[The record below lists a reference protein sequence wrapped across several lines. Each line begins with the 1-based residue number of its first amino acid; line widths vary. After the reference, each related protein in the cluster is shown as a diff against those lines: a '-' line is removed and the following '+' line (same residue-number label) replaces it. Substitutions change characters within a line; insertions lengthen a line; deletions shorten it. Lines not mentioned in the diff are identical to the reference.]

1 MPDQIPNQDNIGVVL
16 AFITPGIIQLLMDN
30 RRITAE
36 AASILLY
43 NSRLYKLLEDEETK
57 LWHLSYPILYDMLE
71 EELTTGEITF
81 PEEQ

>member
-1 MPDQIPNQDNIGVVL
+1 MDIKPPNQENLGIVL
-16 AFITPGIIQLLMDN
+16 TFITPGIIQLLMDS
-30 RRITAE
+30 RCIAAETA
-36 AASILLY
+36 SMLLY

-71 EELTTGEITF
+71 EELTTGDITF

>member
-1 MPDQIPNQDNIGVVL
+1 MVTEDNLNVAL
-16 AFITPGIIQLLMDN
+16 AFITPGIIQSLMDK
-30 RRITAE
+30 RQITAD

-43 NSRLYKLLEDEETK
+43 NSKLYEMLEDIKTK
-57 LWHLSYPILYDMLE
+57 LYRLSYPILYDMLE

>member
-1 MPDQIPNQDNIGVVL
+1 MPNQENVGVVL
-16 AFITPGIIQLLMDN
+16 TFITPGIIQLLMDS
-30 RRITAE
+30 RHITAE

-43 NSRLYKLLEDEETK
+43 NSRLYALLEKEETK

-71 EELTTGEITF
+71 EELTKGQITF

>member
-1 MPDQIPNQDNIGVVL
+1 MPDQTPNQDNIGVVL

-30 RRITAE
+30 RHITAE
-36 AASILLY
+36 GASILLY

>member
-1 MPDQIPNQDNIGVVL
+1 MVNQENLNVTL
-16 AFITPGIIQLLMDN
+16 TFITPGIIQLLMDN

-43 NSRLYKLLEDEETK
+43 NSKLYKLLEDEGTK
-57 LWHLSYPILYDMLE
+57 LWHLSYPMLYDMLE
-71 EELTTGEITF
+71 EELTIGKITF

>member
-1 MPDQIPNQDNIGVVL
+1 MVTQDSLSAVL
-16 AFITPGIIQLLMDN
+16 PFITPGIIQLLIDN
-30 RRITAE
+30 RHITAD

-43 NSRLYKLLEDEETK
+43 NSKLYKILEDEETK

-71 EELTTGEITF
+71 EELSSGNIPF

>member
-1 MPDQIPNQDNIGVVL
+1 MITQDNLNVAL
-16 AFITPGIIQLLMDN
+16 TFITPGIIQLLTDN
-30 RRITAE
+30 RQITAE

-43 NSRLYKLLEDEETK
+43 NSKLYELLEDSRTK
-57 LWHLSYPILYDMLE
+57 LYRLSFPILYDMLE

>member
-1 MPDQIPNQDNIGVVL
+1 MITQDNLNVVL
-16 AFITPGIIQLLMDN
+16 MFITPGIIQLLMDN

-43 NSRLYKLLEDEETK
+43 NSKLYELLEDNKTK
-57 LWHLSYPILYDMLE
+57 LYRLSYPILYDMLE
-71 EELTTGEITF
+71 EELTTGKITF

>member
-1 MPDQIPNQDNIGVVL
+1 VVNQENLSAVL
-16 AFITPGIIQLLMDN
+16 AFITPGILQLLIDN

-43 NSRLYKLLEDEETK
+43 NSKLYKLLEDEETK

-71 EELTTGEITF
+71 EELTTGAITF

>member
-1 MPDQIPNQDNIGVVL
+1 MN
-16 AFITPGIIQLLMDN
+16 N
-30 RRITAE
+30 RKITAE
-36 AASILLY
+36 AASMLLY
-43 NSRLYKLLEDEETK
+43 NSKLYQLLEDNDTK

>member
-1 MPDQIPNQDNIGVVL
+1 MIVQENLTVML
-16 AFITPGIIQLLMDN
+16 TFITPGIIQLLMNN
-30 RRITAE
+30 RDITSE
-36 AASILLY
+36 AASMLLY
-43 NSRLYKLLEDEETK
+43 NSKLYRLLEDESTK